1 MSSKPALTFLLLWW
15 QRWDMD
21 LPLLALMTQKN
32 PRRMEQTSVIIDGEG
47 TLGDVENWV
56 HVNMKTPEFFKTFG

>member
-1 MSSKPALTFLLLWW
+1 
-15 QRWDMD
+15 MD

-47 TLGDVENWV
+47 TPGDAENWA
-56 HVNMKTPEFFKTFG
+56 HVNMKNPEFFKTFG

>member
-1 MSSKPALTFLLLWW
+1 
-15 QRWDMD
+15 MD

-47 TLGDVENWV
+47 TPGDTENWA
-56 HVNMKTPEFFKTFG
+56 HVNMKNPEFFKTFG